1 MRRVLLS
8 KRVFYFHARSLS
20 HADKGEHL
28 TMRLADAYRR
38 LHPRTSDSD
47 DSTVHSTHTNE
58 TEMSPPLGDEAHA
71 WIQERVASNDL
82 GLRVSAVST
91 SPVARRQGAWPS
103 TSVDEQRTRSTHDRL
118 STLRRM
124 RFSAQLK
131 LSRTAGPCDELEFA
145 LLLGPSEGDVDATPR
160 ARSLG
165 PGRPAAPIPPVAAT
179 CAVAHEDH

>member
-1 MRRVLLS
+1 
-8 KRVFYFHARSLS
+8 
-20 HADKGEHL
+20 
-28 TMRLADAYRR
+28 MRLVDAYRR

-47 DSTVHSTHTNE
+47 DSTLHSAQTNE
-58 TEMSPPLGDEAHA
+58 TEFLGDEAHA
-71 WIQERVASNDL
+71 WVQERVASNDL

-124 RFSAQLK
+124 RFLAQLK